1 MSNLA
6 ELQGVLERFRIA
18 ARSERDKGTA
28 FERTVQAYLRSDFLW
43 AEKFSN
49 VWLWSDWPG
58 RDGRGD
64 AGIDLVAEEADSGDL
79 WAIQAKFYDPKHHLQ
94 KGDIDSFFTES
105 GKEPFKQ
112 RMLVSTTDHW
122 SSKAEEAL
130 EGQQIP
136 VTRIRIMDLAE
147 STVDWSKYN
156 IDQPSEMEHLAPHT
170 LRPHQQ
176 QALEDVMGRFEV
188 SDRGKLIM
196 ACGTG
201 KTFTALRIAEAM
213 AGRGGRVLFLVPSIS
228 LLQQTLRE
236 WTNHSEV
243 PLHSFAVCSDSKIG
257 KKQEDISVHDLQ
269 YPATTNPERL
279 AQKARSQSKDHMT
292 VVFST
297 YQSIQVVAEAQKEG
311 LGEFDLVICDEAHR
325 TTGVTLADGDESNFV
340 RIHDADYIK
349 GRKRLY
355 MTATPRIYTDEA
367 KSKAEEG
374 GAVLASMDNEEV
386 FGPEFHRLGF
396 GEAVEKDLL
405 SDYKVLVL
413 AVDEGFVARAFQ
425 QQLADENH
433 ELKLDDAAKIIG
445 CWNGL
450 AKRRVLQVNDDGEA
464 IEDPEMIEDPHP
476 MRRAVAFSRSIK
488 DSKHLAEMFDG
499 IVADYTASSDDP
511 DLLQCSTKHVD
522 GTFNV
527 LDRNARLD
535 WLKEHAAENT
545 CRILTNARCL
555 SEGVDV
561 PALDAVLFLN
571 PRNSTVDVVQSVG
584 RVMRKHPDKK
594 YGYVILPIGI
604 PAGMTPEEALSD
616 HKRYKVV
623 WQVLQALRAHD
634 DRFNAM
640 INKIELN
647 QAATKQVEV
656 IGVGGGGEDWED
668 GAEGVEGQAA
678 VQGLMPF
685 PQMEEWRDAILAKLV
700 QKVGDRRYWE
710 DWAKD
715 IAQIAERHIA
725 RIHAI
730 LDESDGKVAED
741 FDAFLTGLR
750 GNLNDSITK
759 DEAIEMLA
767 QHLITKPVFDALF
780 EDYEFAANNPV
791 SRVMQRMLDVLDE
804 HALNKEAET
813 LDKFYDSVRM
823 RAAGIDNAE
832 GKQRIVV
839 ELYEKFFKN
848 AFPRM
853 TDKLGIVYTP
863 IEIVD
868 YILNSVQVALKEEF
882 GSDISDEGIHVLD
895 PFTGTGT
902 FIVRLLQSGLIKPE
916 DIERKYK
923 HELHANE
930 IVLLAY
936 YIAAINIE
944 ATYHGV
950 HGGKYEPFDGI
961 VLTDTFQMFE
971 DGDPDDKL
979 IFPVNNERVEAQK
992 RAPIRVV
999 IGNPPYS
1006 VGQGSQNDSNQN
1018 VDYPTLDKRI
1028 EETYAASSSAGLKR
1042 NLYDSYIRA
1051 FRWASDRIG
1060 DHGVVAFVTNGSWL
1074 DSASMDGFRK
1084 SLDEEFS
1091 SIWVFNLRG
1100 NQRTAGEKSRQEG
1113 GKVFGSGSRTPVSI
1127 TLLVKKQGS
1136 SGPCDLHYRDIGDYL
1151 TREEK
1156 LDIVGSEGSIG
1167 TSRWTTIVPNSSGD
1181 WINQRD
1187 ERYDSFQPLGDKKD
1201 KGASPLFDIY
1211 SLGVVTG
1218 RDAWATS
1225 ASFSS
1230 LTSNMSEMIGY
1241 FNDCCLSFGAWCNER
1256 GLNRDSKEAELFFA
1270 EHSDP
1275 AKISWTVNLK
1285 SDVRKNKTAAFSP
1298 EKIVFTSYR
1307 PFYKQRLYFD
1317 RQLNERVLLVP
1328 RLFPTPSAEN
1338 LVISANAGDKSR
1350 PFGPLMVDT
1359 IPQLTVHG
1367 AGSPGQGFPLYVYEQ
1382 SQSEATLF
1390 ESDSPVEG
1398 YTRRHAITDFTLD
1411 RYRNQYGSDV
1421 TKEDIFYFVYGLLHS
1436 REYIERYQ
1444 ADLSK
1449 MIPRIPLVDD
1459 FWGFSK
1465 AGRDL
1470 AYWHLNYETIDP
1482 WELEGLPAEGT
1493 PASALRVEKMR
1504 FAKNPEGHPKS
1515 AIVVNSHITL
1525 SGIPEEAYRYTV
1537 NGKSAIEWLIDR
1549 YQVKTDKASGIV
1561 NDPNLYS
1568 DDPRYIVDL
1577 VARIVRV
1584 SMESVAIIDGLP
1596 KLSIIE

>member
-1 MSNLA
+1 MSNLEA
-6 ELQGVLERFRIA
+6 LQGVLERFRDS

-28 FERTVQAYLRSDFLW
+28 FERLVQAYLRTDALW

-64 AGIDLVAEEADSGDL
+64 AGIDLVAEEADSGEL
-79 WAIQAKFYDPKHHLQ
+79 WAIQAKFYDPDHRLE

-136 VTRIRIMDLAE
+136 VTRVRLMDLAE
-147 STVDWSKYN
+147 STVDWSNYN
-156 IDQPSEMEHLAPHT
+156 IDQPSEMQHLAPRT

-176 QALEDVMGRFEV
+176 EALDDVMGGFEA

-201 KTFTALRIAEAM
+201 KTFTALRIAETM
-213 AGRGGRVLFLVPSIS
+213 AGKGGRVLFLVPSIS

-236 WTNHSEV
+236 WTNHSDV
-243 PLHSFAVCSDSKIG
+243 PLHSFAVCSDSKVG
-257 KKQEDISVHDLQ
+257 KKNEDISVHDLQ
-269 YPATTNPERL
+269 YPATTNPARL
-279 AQKARSQSKDHMT
+279 AEKARAQSKDHMT

-311 LGEFDLVICDEAHR
+311 LGAFDLIICDEAHR
-325 TTGVTLADGDESNFV
+325 TTGVTLAEGDESNFV
-340 RIHDADYIK
+340 RVHDADYIK
-349 GRKRLY
+349 ATKRLY

-374 GAVLASMDNEEV
+374 GAVIASMDDEAV

-413 AVDEGFVARAFQ
+413 AVDEGFIAKAFQ
-425 QQLADENH
+425 QRLADDNH
-433 ELKLDDAAKIIG
+433 ELRLDDAAKIVG

-450 AKRRVLQVNDDGEA
+450 AKRRVLQVGEDGEA

-488 DSKHLAEMFDG
+488 DSKYLTEMFDG
-499 IVADYTASSDDP
+499 IVAEYTASANDP
-511 DLLQCSTKHVD
+511 DLLQCATKHVD

-535 WLKEHAAENT
+535 WLKEDSADNT
-545 CRILTNARCL
+545 CRILSNARCL

-647 QAATKQVEV
+647 QAAMKQVEV
-656 IGVGGGGEDWED
+656 IGIGGGESEDWQD
-668 GAEGVEGQAA
+668 GVEGQEA
-678 VQGLMPF
+678 VQQVMPF
-685 PQMEEWRDAILAKLV
+685 PQLEEWRDAIFAKIV

-715 IAQIAERHIA
+715 IAEIAERHIA

-730 LDESDGKVAED
+730 LDESDGKVADD
-741 FDAFLTGLR
+741 FEAFLTGLR

-767 QHLITKPVFDALF
+767 QHLITRPVFDALF

-791 SRVMQRMLDVLDE
+791 SKVMQRMLDVLDE
-804 HALNKEAET
+804 HALNREAET
-813 LDKFYDSVRM
+813 LDKFYESVRM

-839 ELYEKFFKN
+839 ELYERFFKN

-863 IEIVD
+863 LEIVD
-868 YILNSVQVALKEEF
+868 YILNSVQVVLREEF
-882 GSDISDEGIHVLD
+882 GSDISDAGIHVLD

-902 FIVRLLQSGLIKPE
+902 FMVRLLQSGLIKPE
-916 DIERKYK
+916 DLARKYK
-923 HELHANE
+923 YELHANE

-944 ATYHGV
+944 ATFHGI
-950 HGGKYEPFDGI
+950 HGGRYEPFDGI
-961 VLTDTFQMFE
+961 VLTDTFQMYE
-971 DGDPDDKL
+971 DGDADDKL
-979 IFPVNNERVEAQK
+979 IFPINNERVESQK
-992 RAPIRVV
+992 RAPIRVIV
-999 IGNPPYS
+999 GNPPYS
-1006 VGQGSQNDSNQN
+1006 VGQGSQNDSNRN
-1018 VDYPTLDKRI
+1018 VDYSTLDGAI
-1028 EETYAASSSAGLKR
+1028 EATYAELSEAGTKR

-1060 DHGVVAFVTNGSWL
+1060 DHGVVAFVTNGSWI
-1074 DSASMDGFRK
+1074 DSGAMDGFRK
-1084 SLDEEFS
+1084 SLDKDFS
-1091 SIWVFNLRG
+1091 SVWVLNLRG
-1100 NQRTAGEKSRQEG
+1100 NQRTSGEKSRREG
-1113 GKVFGSGSRTPVSI
+1113 GKVFGSGSRTPVAI
-1127 TLLVKKQGS
+1127 TILVRKAERAGEATI
-1136 SGPCDLHYRDIGDYL
+1136 HYQDIGDYL
-1151 TREEK
+1151 SREEK
-1156 LDIVGSEGSIG
+1156 LAIIETQQSVRNGDWQIL
-1167 TSRWTTIVPNSSGD
+1167 VPNESGD

-1187 ERYDSFQPLGDKKD
+1187 ERYGSYQVLGDKKN
-1201 KGASPLFDIY
+1201 KSATPLFGTY
-1211 SLGVVTG
+1211 SLGVVTN
-1218 RDAWATS
+1218 RDAWAVNSSGTALLSNLERMTS
-1225 ASFSS
+1225 
-1230 LTSNMSEMIGY
+1230 Y
-1241 FNDCCLSFGAWCNER
+1241 FNELIQDFGEWSRVRNTPRNEY
-1256 GLNRDSKEAELFFA
+1256 SVEEFA
-1270 EHSDP
+1270 ASHNDASR
-1275 AKISWTVNLK
+1275 ISWTVNLK
-1285 SDVRKNKTAAFSP
+1285 ADLLRGNAITLNSERV
-1298 EKIVFTSYR
+1298 VVTSYR
-1307 PFYKQRLYFD
+1307 PFFKQHLFFD
-1317 RQLNERVLLVP
+1317 RRLSERVSLIP
-1328 RLFPTPSAEN
+1328 RFFPNPQTEN
-1338 LVISANAGDKSR
+1338 IVISVNAADSR
-1350 PFGPLMVDT
+1350 KPFGAIITNVVPNMALSD
-1359 IPQLTVHG
+1359 
-1367 AGSPGQGFPLYVYEQ
+1367 PGQCFPLYVYDEP
-1382 SQSEATLF
+1382 TPDTGLF
-1390 ESDSPVEG
+1390 DADSLG
-1398 YTRRHAITDFTLD
+1398 GISRSHAVTDFTLA
-1411 RYRNQYGSDV
+1411 RYQNEYDDEVS
-1421 TKEDIFYFVYGLLHS
+1421 KEDIFYFVYGLLHS
-1436 REYIERYQ
+1436 SEYVDRYQ

-1470 AYWHLNYETIDP
+1470 AYWHLNYEKIDA
-1482 WELEGLPAEGT
+1482 WELEGLPPEGT

-1504 FAKNPEGHPKS
+1504 FAKKTEGHPKS
-1515 AIVVNSHITL
+1515 AIVVNSHVTL

-1561 NDPNLYS
+1561 NDPNLFS
-1568 DDPRYIVDL
+1568 EDPRYIVDL

-1584 SMESVAIIDGLP
+1584 SMESVAVIDGLP
-1596 KLSIIE
+1596 KLNIIE